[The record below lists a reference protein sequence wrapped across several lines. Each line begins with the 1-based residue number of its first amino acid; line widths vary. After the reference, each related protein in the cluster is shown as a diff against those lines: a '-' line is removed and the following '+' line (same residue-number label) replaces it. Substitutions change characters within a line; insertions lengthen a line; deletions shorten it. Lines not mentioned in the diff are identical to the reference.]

1 MTEDSPFF
9 STSAPVHTSPKRER
23 GICEL
28 DRGLP
33 LHPRLRFGLV
43 CRKAQLQ
50 NLRFGLVCRKAQLQN
65 LRFGLA

>member
-33 LHPRLRFGLV
+33 LHPRLRFL
-43 CRKAQLQ
+43 K
-50 NLRFGLVCRKAQLQN
+50 LRFLELGSENDRGFAVLFDLGSRPH
-65 LRFGLA
+65 

>member
-43 CRKAQLQ
+43 CRKA
-50 NLRFGLVCRKAQLQN
+50 NFKTYAWG
-65 LRFGLA
+65 

>member
-28 DRGLP
+28 DRGIP
-33 LHPRLRFGLV
+33 LLPRLRFGLV
-43 CRKAQLQ
+43 CRKA
-50 NLRFGLVCRKAQLQN
+50 NFKTYASG
-65 LRFGLA
+65 

>member
-43 CRKAQLQ
+43 CRNATSKSVSEGFVSWTADY
-50 NLRFGLVCRKAQLQN
+50 RFS
-65 LRFGLA
+65 LAYAF